1 MNMYGIRNNPYG
13 QTPSTRAWEKHMRA
27 QEEKQAQETR
37 QAKLASEADQEAKQ
51 ALDPNT
57 VPKQRP
63 ADRDRYRKNLSEQ
76 TGPQSLTNRRGPTK
90 RQSLTN
96 RTNPNS
102 QNNQKKPEKRPNPS
116 AASAIRIK

>member
-63 ADRDRYRKNLSEQ
+63 
-76 TGPQSLTNRRGPTK
+76 QSLTNRRGPTK